1 MYILRRGV
9 QKLKNI
15 FSPTTLLLRYK
26 PVELNRSLSPFW
38 KLEMSM
44 MLLCMFGYLYLDKKI
59 KNMQFKKE

>member
-44 MLLCMFGYLYLDKKI
+44 LLCMFGYLYLDKKI

>member
-44 MLLCMFGYLYLDKKI
+44 MLLCMFGLI
-59 KNMQFKKE
+59 KNMQCEKE